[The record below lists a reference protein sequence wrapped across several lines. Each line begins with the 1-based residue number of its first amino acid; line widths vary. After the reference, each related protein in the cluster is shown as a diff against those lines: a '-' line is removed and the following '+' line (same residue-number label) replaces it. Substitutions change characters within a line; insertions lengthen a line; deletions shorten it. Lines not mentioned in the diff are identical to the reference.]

1 MRPKKTGKLPEEFMR
16 IRLALLALVLLV
28 ATSVRAQQTQLQDPV
43 QSKELNTQAYIQ
55 LLRKDLRTNRELIVK
70 EAMQLNEQQAGVF
83 WPIYKEYASEQTK
96 LGDEKQAIVT
106 DYAQHFLTM
115 TNEKADQLAQQVM
128 QLDEKRMALREK
140 YYGILK
146 KSLPAIVVVRFFQI
160 ESQLQLLVDLQ
171 IASSLPIIEEA
182 DTK

>member
-1 MRPKKTGKLPEEFMR
+1 MR
-16 IRLALLALVLLV
+16 IRLAILALAMLSATTLLAQETKV
-28 ATSVRAQQTQLQDPV
+28 QDPA

-55 LLRKDLRTNRELIVK
+55 LLRKDLRANNELIVK
-70 EAMQLNEQQAGVF
+70 ETMQLNEQQASIF

-96 LGDEKQAIVT
+96 LGDEKQAIIT
-106 DYAQHFLTM
+106 DYAQHFLTIS
-115 TNEKADQLAQQVM
+115 NEKADELAQRVM

-140 YYGILK
+140 YYGVMK
-146 KSLPAIVVVRFFQI
+146 KSLPAILVVRFFQV
-160 ESQLQLLVDLQ
+160 ENQLQLLVDLQ

>member
-1 MRPKKTGKLPEEFMR
+1 MR
-16 IRLALLALVLLV
+16 IRLAVLLV
-28 ATSVRAQQTQLQDPV
+28 TILSATGVWAQQTQVQDPA

-55 LLRKDLRTNRELIVK
+55 LLRKDLRANRELIVK
-70 EAMQLNEQQAGVF
+70 EAMQLNEQQASVF
-83 WPIYKEYASEQTK
+83 WPIYKEYAGEQTK

-115 TNEKADQLAQQVM
+115 SNEKADELALRVM

-140 YYGILK
+140 YYGIMK
-146 KSLPAIVVVRFFQI
+146 KSLPAIVVVRFFQV
-160 ESQLQLLVDLQ
+160 ESQLQLIIDLQ

-182 DTK
+182 DSK

>member
-1 MRPKKTGKLPEEFMR
+1 MR
-16 IRLALLALVLLV
+16 IRPAVLVLAMMA
-28 ATSVRAQQTQLQDPV
+28 ATSVWAQQTQVQDPA

-55 LLRKDLRTNRELIVK
+55 LLRRDLRANRELIVK
-70 EAMQLNEQQAGVF
+70 EAMQLNEQQSGVF
-83 WPIYKEYASEQTK
+83 WPIYKEYATEQTK

-115 TNEKADQLAQQVM
+115 TNEKADALAQRVM

-140 YYGILK
+140 YYGIMK
-146 KSLPAIVVVRFFQI
+146 KSLPAIVVARFFQV
-160 ESQLQLLVDLQ
+160 ESQLQLIIDLQ